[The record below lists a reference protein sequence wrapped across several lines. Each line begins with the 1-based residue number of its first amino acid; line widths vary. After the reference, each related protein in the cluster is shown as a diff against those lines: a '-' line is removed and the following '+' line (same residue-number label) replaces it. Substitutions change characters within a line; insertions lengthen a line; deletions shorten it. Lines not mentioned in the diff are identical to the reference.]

1 MTAAFIH
8 GLESSGRGT
17 KGTYFGN
24 RYPDMII
31 EDYFGTL
38 EERMKKLK
46 KVLDGKSGIVLVG
59 SSYGGL
65 MAAMYALDY
74 PLRVAKLVL
83 LAPALD
89 LDEFNP
95 YRDRKLSI
103 PVIVYHGSDDDVVP
117 MAPVRQISE
126 SIFTNLVYHVV
137 KDDHPLSETFSTF
150 NWDDLL
156 DRETNPLT

>member
-1 MTAAFIH
+1 MIRAFIH

-17 KGTYFGN
+17 KGTYFGS

-38 EERMKKLK
+38 EERMEKLNR
-46 KVLDGKSGIVLVG
+46 VLEGKTDIILVG

-65 MAAMYALDY
+65 MAAMYALDN
-74 PLRVAKLVL
+74 PSRVAKLIL

-89 LDEFNP
+89 LDEFTA
-95 YRDRKLSI
+95 YRSKTAPI

-117 MAPVRQISE
+117 IDPVRRISDK
-126 SIFTNLVYHVV
+126 IFTNLTYTIV

-150 NWDDLL
+150 SWDDLL
-156 DRETNPLT
+156 DGSTNPLT